1 MFHNNPQASSDLH
14 KPGEEVEEGNYFVVD
29 WVCSNPM
36 RPGKGIPTIIAG
48 NINKTELDLI
58 VQNTIPMEEPRF
70 GTKQRILLKV
80 VKVHNI
86 KEK

>member
-1 MFHNNPQASSDLH
+1 MYHNNPQASSDLH
-14 KPGEEVEEGNYFVVD
+14 KAGEEVIEGNYFVVD

-36 RPGKGIPTIIAG
+36 RPGKGMPSIIAG
-48 NINKTELDLI
+48 NINKEEMELL
-58 VQNTIPMEEPRF
+58 VNSQIPMEEPRF

-80 VKVHNI
+80 AKVYNI